1 MFSFGMKSDI
11 VTIMEIGKIFLLKKD
26 LNLLSGVTKFY

>member
-1 MFSFGMKSDI
+1 MKIDI